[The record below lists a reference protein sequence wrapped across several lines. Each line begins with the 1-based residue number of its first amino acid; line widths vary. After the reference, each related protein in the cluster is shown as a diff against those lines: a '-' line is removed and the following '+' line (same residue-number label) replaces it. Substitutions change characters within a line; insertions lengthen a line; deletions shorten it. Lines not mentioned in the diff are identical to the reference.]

1 LRETR
6 TASAP
11 LTEAVTRRTA
21 SGGRCVG
28 WKQRVPDWT
37 QEAATRGNDGV
48 NPIVA
53 KAEDAAGPRGWRE
66 VFPPGYSAVKPG
78 RILRCGG

>member
-1 LRETR
+1 
-6 TASAP
+6 
-11 LTEAVTRRTA
+11 
-21 SGGRCVG
+21 
-28 WKQRVPDWT
+28 VPDWT